1 VDNVVI
7 MQVLHTGQYGVD
19 NCDGISLGK
28 ATTLANSL
36 KEFSADCELE
46 SKIVR

>member
-1 VDNVVI
+1 MVI
-7 MQVLHTGQYGVD
+7 MQIRHTGQYGSD
-19 NCDGISLGK
+19 NRDSILLGK

-46 SKIVR
+46 RKIVG